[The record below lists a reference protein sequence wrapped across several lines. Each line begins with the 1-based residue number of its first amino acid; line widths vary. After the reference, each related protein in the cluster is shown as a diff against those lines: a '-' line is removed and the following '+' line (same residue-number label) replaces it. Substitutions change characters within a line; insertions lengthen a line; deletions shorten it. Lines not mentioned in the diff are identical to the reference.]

1 VSDYQEMARNGYS
14 NSKNIRDGHNGSAR
28 ANSGSPRAN
37 IFDHYMSAKDVQA
50 GLLSGTVL
58 KGILRVNPNNWKIAY
73 VSCEGITIDIC
84 IDVVKMRNR
93 AIHEDLVAL
102 QLLPKSEWLPT
113 VSKAILSD
121 DSIDNSFEFPKNG
134 NENIIQK
141 DLWQAQN
148 TLLVPEVKEATEYV
162 CVNPLNSLLLE
173 VDEYCRNNQVQ
184 PRAKIVNILECK
196 HKIAHNGSLIA
207 GCQLREGQRLPE
219 SEHSVSFRPTDRR
232 YPNLHIQRMQLPTAY
247 ILNPLAQSSKIFC
260 AEIQDPWSAT
270 SNNPLGKN
278 LRSVGEIGS
287 IHDETAAILTSYGVD
302 HAPHSDEMIQPLRDM
317 LFQGV
322 SQFTQNLEEKV
333 NWTIPDS
340 EIAKRRDLRSYR
352 IFTIDPY
359 NAKDLDDALHI
370 TPRDDGNFEI
380 G

>member
-1 VSDYQEMARNGYS
+1 MARNGYS
-14 NSKNIRDGHNGSAR
+14 NSKNVRGHNGSPR

-37 IFDHYMSAKDVQA
+37 IFDHYMSTKDVEA
-50 GLLSGTVL
+50 GLLSGTVH
-58 KGILRVNPNNWKIAY
+58 KGLLRVNPNNWKIAY

-84 IDVVKMRNR
+84 IDDVKLRNR

-102 QLLPKSEWLPT
+102 QLLPKSMWLPI

-121 DSIDNSFEFPKNG
+121 DSTDNSFEFPRNG
-134 NENIIQK
+134 NDNIIQK

-148 TLLVPEVKEATEYV
+148 SLLVPEVNEATDAA
-162 CVNPLNSLLLE
+162 CVNPLKSLLLE
-173 VDEYCRNNQVQ
+173 VDEYCRNNQMQ
-184 PRAKIVNILECK
+184 PRGKVVYILESR

-219 SEHSVSFRPTDRR
+219 SEHSVSFRPTDKR

-247 ILNPLAQSSKIFC
+247 IVNPLAQSSKIFC

-287 IHDETAAILTSYGVD
+287 IHDETAAILGSYGVD

-317 LFQGV
+317 LFQGA
-322 SQFTQNLEEKV
+322 SQSTHNIEEKV
-333 NWTIPDS
+333 NWTIPES

>member
-1 VSDYQEMARNGYS
+1 M
-14 NSKNIRDGHNGSAR
+14 SKNGRGNNRNVRGQ
-28 ANSGSPRAN
+28 SGSPRAN
-37 IFDHYMSAKDVQA
+37 VFDHYMSTKDVEA
-50 GLLSGTVL
+50 GILNGTVL
-58 KGILRVNPNNWKIAY
+58 KGLLRVNPNNWKIAY
-73 VSCEGITIDIC
+73 VSCEGMTIDVC
-84 IDVVKMRNR
+84 IDDVKLRNR

-102 QLLPKSEWLPT
+102 QLLPKSEWLQI
-113 VSKAILSD
+113 VSKAIVSH
-121 DSIDNSFEFPKNG
+121 DSIDNNFEFPMSG
-134 NENIIQK
+134 NDNIIQK
-141 DLWQAQN
+141 ELWQAQN
-148 TLLVPEVKEATEYV
+148 SLLVPELREATEAV
-162 CVNPLNSLLLE
+162 CVSQLNSLLLE
-173 VDEYCRNNQVQ
+173 LDEYCRNHQLQ
-184 PRAKIVNILECK
+184 PRAKIVHILESN
-196 HKIAHNGSLIA
+196 HKKVHNGSLIA

-219 SEHSVSFRPTDRR
+219 SESSVSFRPTDKR

-260 AEIQDPWSAT
+260 AEIQDPWSPT
-270 SNNPLGKN
+270 SNHPLGKN

-317 LFQGV
+317 LFQGA
-322 SQFTQNLEEKV
+322 SQSAQNNEEKV
-333 NWTIPDS
+333 NWTIPES
-340 EIAKRRDLRSYR
+340 EIARRRDLRSYR

>member
-1 VSDYQEMARNGYS
+1 MSNYQEMSRNGHS
-14 NSKNIRDGHNGSAR
+14 NNRNVRGHGGH
-28 ANSGSPRAN
+28 SGTTRAN
-37 IFDHYMSAKDVQA
+37 IFDDYMIKRDVEA
-50 GLLSGTVL
+50 GLSSGTVL

-73 VSCEGITIDIC
+73 VSCEGMTIDIC
-84 IDVVKMRNR
+84 IDDIKLRNR
-93 AIHEDLVAL
+93 AIHEDMVAL
-102 QLLPKSEWLPT
+102 QLLPKSEWLPL
-113 VSKAILSD
+113 VSKVVLSKD
-121 DSIDNSFEFPKNG
+121 NVDSSFEFPKNG
-134 NENIIQK
+134 NDDIIQK

-148 TLLVPEVKEATEYV
+148 SLLLPEFEEAIEAV
-162 CVNPLNSLLLE
+162 SVNPLSSLYLD

-184 PRAKIVNILECK
+184 PRAKIVYILESK

-219 SEHSVSFRPTDRR
+219 SEHSVSFRPTDKR
-232 YPNLHIQRMQLPTAY
+232 YPNLHIQRMQLPAAY
-247 ILNPLAQSSKIFC
+247 IMNPLAQSSKIFC
-260 AEIQDPWSAT
+260 AEIQDPWSPT

-287 IHDETAAILTSYGVD
+287 IHDETAAILMSHNVN
-302 HAPHSDEMIQPLRDM
+302 HSPHSDEMIQPLRDM
-317 LFQGV
+317 LFQEI
-322 SQFTQNLEEKV
+322 SQSTQNIEEKV
-333 NWTIPDS
+333 NWTIPES

>member
-1 VSDYQEMARNGYS
+1 MI
-14 NSKNIRDGHNGSAR
+14 KRD
-28 ANSGSPRAN
+28 
-37 IFDHYMSAKDVQA
+37 VEA
-50 GLLSGTVL
+50 GLSSGTVL

-73 VSCEGITIDIC
+73 VSCEGMTIDIC
-84 IDVVKMRNR
+84 IDDIKLRNR
-93 AIHEDLVAL
+93 AIHEDMVAL
-102 QLLPKSEWLPT
+102 QLLPKSEWLPL
-113 VSKAILSD
+113 VSKVVLSKD
-121 DSIDNSFEFPKNG
+121 NVDSSFEFPKNG
-134 NENIIQK
+134 NDDIIQK

-148 TLLVPEVKEATEYV
+148 SLLLPEFEEAIEAV
-162 CVNPLNSLLLE
+162 SVNPLSSLYLD

-184 PRAKIVNILECK
+184 PRAKIVYILESK

-219 SEHSVSFRPTDRR
+219 SEHSVSFRPTDKR
-232 YPNLHIQRMQLPTAY
+232 YPNLHIQRMQLPAAY
-247 ILNPLAQSSKIFC
+247 IMNPLAQSSKIFC
-260 AEIQDPWSAT
+260 AEIQDPWSPT

-287 IHDETAAILTSYGVD
+287 IHDETAAILMSHNVN
-302 HAPHSDEMIQPLRDM
+302 HSPHSDEMIQPLRDM
-317 LFQGV
+317 LFQEI
-322 SQFTQNLEEKV
+322 SQSTQNIEEKV
-333 NWTIPDS
+333 NWTIPES